1 MSKVMPALPAW
12 PYGMATAR
20 YAAVTR
26 HNVMMVYLQRD
37 TVIKLLAADEEDF
50 EAATVGQCRFTLS
63 NPR

>member
-37 TVIKLLAADEEDF
+37 TVIKLLVGSCLTLF
-50 EAATVGQCRFTLS
+50 AT
-63 NPR
+63 PWDAI